1 MADEDY
7 KLSSSDDRTVLDIHM
22 NGQRRF
28 VAVTREAIVRYLK
41 LRPEQALDLDRRLR
55 YQFVRDN
62 LEIVLRAA
70 QRKLDSANPNAD
82 LVMIRAGEL

>member
-28 VAVTREAIVRYLK
+28 VAVTREAIVRYLR

>member
-1 MADEDY
+1 MADQDY

-55 YQFVRDN
+55 YQFVQDN

-82 LVMIRAGEL
+82 LIMIRAGEL

>member
-28 VAVTREAIVRYLK
+28 VAVTREAIVRYLR

-70 QRKLDSANPNAD
+70 QRKLDSTNPNAD
-82 LVMIRAGEL
+82 LIMIRAGEL